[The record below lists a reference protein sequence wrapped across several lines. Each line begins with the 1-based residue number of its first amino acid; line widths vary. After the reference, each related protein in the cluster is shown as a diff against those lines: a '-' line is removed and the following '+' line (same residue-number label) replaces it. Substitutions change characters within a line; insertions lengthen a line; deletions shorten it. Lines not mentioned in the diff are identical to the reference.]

1 MSDRIISFTD
11 SNKSMAFAIEQAQET
26 LNVFFDAFLSPQD
39 NQESFLLKVKFEDA
53 DNVEHIWVAD
63 IDSSTFPL
71 QGTVANETNFP
82 NIKFMQRVEFHPSRI
97 TDWMFI
103 EDGFL
108 VGGYTTQVIRSQLT
122 PQERVE
128 YDANAPYK
136 FKN

>member
-1 MSDRIISFTD
+1 MNDKIVNFTD
-11 SNKSMAFAIEQAQET
+11 GDKSIAFAIEHAQET
-26 LNVFFDAFLSPQD
+26 LNVFFNAFLSPQD
-39 NQESFLLKVKFEDA
+39 NQESFLLKVKFED
-53 DNVEHIWVAD
+53 DQNVEHIWVAD
-63 IDSSTFPL
+63 INASTFPL

-122 PQERVE
+122 TQERVD
-128 YDANAPYK
+128 YDANAPYS